1 MLYLQVERF
10 LPVSRFPVFLS
21 RPSFLFLSFR
31 TSPPGADLMN
41 LLWPEFTDK
50 TYSRYNREIWLFGSI
65 KPESA

>member
-1 MLYLQVERF
+1 
-10 LPVSRFPVFLS
+10 
-21 RPSFLFLSFR
+21 
-31 TSPPGADLMN
+31 LMN